1 LLEEEGAN
9 TIRGGI
15 MANRCARDAGGRHPK
30 RIVTT
35 LGDLISA
42 VYDASEGLGAQRLE
56 RAADLLTRSPL
67 ARCMSRQLHFV
78 R

>member
-1 LLEEEGAN
+1 M
-9 TIRGGI
+9 T
-15 MANRCARDAGGRHPK
+15 NRRSGHAVNRSPK

-42 VYDASEGLGAQRLE
+42 AYDSSEGFGAQRLE

-67 ARCMSRQLHFV
+67 ARCMSRHLQFV

>member
-1 LLEEEGAN
+1 M
-9 TIRGGI
+9 T
-15 MANRCARDAGGRHPK
+15 NRCTRLGDGRGSK
-30 RIVTT
+30 RILTT

-42 VYDASEGLGAQRLE
+42 AYDASEGFGSQRLE

-67 ARCMSRQLHFV
+67 ARRMSRQLYFV

>member
-1 LLEEEGAN
+1 MTNCRTGHAVRRL
-9 TIRGGI
+9 
-15 MANRCARDAGGRHPK
+15 PK
-30 RIVTT
+30 RVVTT

-42 VYDASEGLGAQRLE
+42 AYDASEGFGVQRLE

-67 ARCMSRQLHFV
+67 SRRMSRQLQFV

>member
-1 LLEEEGAN
+1 MKTLRP
-9 TIRGGI
+9 TTRKT
-15 MANRCARDAGGRHPK
+15 PK

-42 VYDASEGLGAQRLE
+42 AYDAADGLGLQKLE
-56 RAADLLTRSPL
+56 RAAEILTAAPL
-67 ARCMSRQLHFV
+67 ARRMSRQLQFV